1 METMD
6 DVECDLPGMSERNAK
21 CAKCQRFP
29 DPVFRSRYNSHAHGL
44 QYADATASSARRR
57 EALALARLVRIDTGF
72 QQVGSPDSST
82 ASASG
87 TTSNSKSYRPARAG
101 RGAHTA

>member
-1 METMD
+1 MCK
-6 DVECDLPGMSERNAK
+6 VSEIP
-21 CAKCQRFP
+21 FYL
-29 DPVFRSRYNSHAHGL
+29 FIYSSHAHGL